1 MTTTELAPKEA
12 LKKFFGFNRFKG
24 QQEEVIH
31 SLLEGHDVF
40 VIMPTGGGKS
50 LCYQL
55 PALMSEGT
63 AIVVSPL
70 IALMKNQV
78 DAIRGFSEED
88 GIAHFLNSSLNK
100 SEILQVKEDVTSGK
114 TKLLYVAPESLTK
127 EENVLFLQ
135 SVRISFVAID
145 EAHCIS
151 EWGHDFRPEYRRLKT
166 IIQEIA
172 DVPVIA
178 LTATATPK
186 VQQDIQKNLGM
197 KNAKLYKSSFNRAN
211 LYYEVR
217 PKKDPVGQIIQY
229 IKDNAGKS
237 GIIYCLSRKKVEGIA
252 SVLQVNGIK
261 ALAYHAGM
269 DNHQRTSVQDR
280 FLMQDVDVIVATIA
294 FGMGIDK
301 PDVRFVIHYDMP
313 KSLESYY
320 QETGRAGRDGGE
332 GSCIAFYSYRDIEK
346 LAKFLQG
353 KPIAEQ
359 EVGMQL
365 IQEVVGYAETSM
377 CRRKYLLHYFG
388 EEFDEVTGPG
398 ADLDDNSRYPK
409 ERYEGKAFV
418 KMFLETVQ
426 MTAESHKVR
435 FIVDVLMGNSSVE
448 TETYDA
454 SSLENWKAGADR
466 SEKFWNAVARQVVV
480 NGFLSKDVE
489 SYGVLRLTQKGI
501 DFLANP
507 YDFTLIKERDFSDVD
522 DRDDAEPGRN
532 GRQHGSE
539 AVDPALLSMLK
550 DLRKEVSKK
559 KNVPPYVVFQDPSLE
574 EIATHYPISI
584 DELTMIG
591 GVGRGKAMKFGEPFI
606 QLIKRYVEEN
616 GIERAQDMVVKSV
629 VNKSKA
635 KVQIIH
641 NIDRKLSLE
650 DISQSLSKALME
662 IIEEIETIV
671 ASGTKVNIDYY
682 LDEILDEDSQGDIFE
697 YFMEAESDSIE
708 EALAEF
714 DGDYTEEELRLMRI
728 KFLSEV
734 AN

>member
-1 MTTTELAPKEA
+1 M
-12 LKKFFGFNRFKG
+12 
-24 QQEEVIH
+24 
-31 SLLEGHDVF
+31 
-40 VIMPTGGGKS
+40 
-50 LCYQL
+50 
-55 PALMSEGT
+55 
-63 AIVVSPL
+63 
-70 IALMKNQV
+70 
-78 DAIRGFSEED
+78 
-88 GIAHFLNSSLNK
+88 
-100 SEILQVKEDVTSGK
+100 
-114 TKLLYVAPESLTK
+114 
-127 EENVLFLQ
+127 
-135 SVRISFVAID
+135 
-145 EAHCIS
+145 
-151 EWGHDFRPEYRRLKT
+151 
-166 IIQEIA
+166 
-172 DVPVIA
+172 
-178 LTATATPK
+178 
-186 VQQDIQKNLGM
+186 
-197 KNAKLYKSSFNRAN
+197 
-211 LYYEVR
+211 
-217 PKKDPVGQIIQY
+217 
-229 IKDNAGKS
+229 
-237 GIIYCLSRKKVEGIA
+237 
-252 SVLQVNGIK
+252 
-261 ALAYHAGM
+261 
-269 DNHQRTSVQDR
+269 
-280 FLMQDVDVIVATIA
+280 
-294 FGMGIDK
+294 
-301 PDVRFVIHYDMP
+301 
-313 KSLESYY
+313 
-320 QETGRAGRDGGE
+320 
-332 GSCIAFYSYRDIEK
+332 
-346 LAKFLQG
+346 
-353 KPIAEQ
+353 
-359 EVGMQL
+359 
-365 IQEVVGYAETSM
+365 
-377 CRRKYLLHYFG
+377 
-388 EEFDEVTGPG
+388 
-398 ADLDDNSRYPK
+398 
-409 ERYEGKAFV
+409 
-418 KMFLETVQ
+418 
-426 MTAESHKVR
+426 
-435 FIVDVLMGNSSVE
+435 LMGNSSVE